1 MQNQEIL
8 EIIENLKGRR
18 SYEEKKASKLGFSS
32 LYAYFEDKIYKEKK
46 ALEEEQKRAE
56 EIKAAAADAA
66 LMEAMGEI
74 TQEESNLES
83 LSELGF
89 SDEEIETLV
98 SNALKSKDDIAELA
112 VDELLDVIEINEKK
126 AADIIMKARESWFN

>member
-1 MQNQEIL
+1 MDNLSINEKEAESLIRGGFLTFDDIAYADDGKLSSAMEIDGAR
-8 EIIENLKGRR
+8 I
-18 SYEEKKASKLGFSS
+18 
-32 LYAYFEDKIYKEKK
+32 
-46 ALEEEQKRAE
+46 E

-83 LSELGF
+83 LTDLGF
-89 SDEEIETLV
+89 NDEEIETLV

-112 VDELLDVIEINEKK
+112 VDELQEIIEITEKK

>member
-1 MQNQEIL
+1 MEID
-8 EIIENLKGRR
+8 
-18 SYEEKKASKLGFSS
+18 A
-32 LYAYFEDKIYKEKK
+32 A
-46 ALEEEQKRAE
+46 RAE
-56 EIKAAAADAA
+56 KIKAAAADAA

-83 LSELGF
+83 LTDLGF
-89 SDEEIETLV
+89 SEAEVEILV

-112 VDELLDVIEINEKK
+112 VDELQDIIDISEKN

>member
-1 MQNQEIL
+1 MGLTVKDFAKTLKIKAEALIRGGFLTFDDVAYAEDGKLSSTMEID
-8 EIIENLKGRR
+8 EVRV
-18 SYEEKKASKLGFSS
+18 
-32 LYAYFEDKIYKEKK
+32 
-46 ALEEEQKRAE
+46 E

-83 LSELGF
+83 LTELGF
-89 SDEEIETLV
+89 SEEEVETLV

-112 VDELLDVIEINEKK
+112 VDELLDVIEIDEKK

>member
-1 MQNQEIL
+1 MEID
-8 EIIENLKGRR
+8 E
-18 SYEEKKASKLGFSS
+18 A
-32 LYAYFEDKIYKEKK
+32 
-46 ALEEEQKRAE
+46 RAE

-83 LSELGF
+83 LTELGF
-89 SDEEIETLV
+89 SEEEVETLV

-112 VDELLDVIEINEKK
+112 VDELLDVVEINEKK
-126 AADIIMKARESWFN
+126 AADIIISQRKLVFKRKLLIWDLL

>member
-1 MQNQEIL
+1 MEIV
-8 EIIENLKGRR
+8 E
-18 SYEEKKASKLGFSS
+18 A
-32 LYAYFEDKIYKEKK
+32 
-46 ALEEEQKRAE
+46 RAE

-66 LMEAMGEI
+66 FMEAMDEI

-83 LSELGF
+83 LTELGF
-89 SDEEIETLV
+89 SEEEVEILV

-112 VDELLDVIEINEKK
+112 VDELQDIIEIAEKK

>member
-1 MQNQEIL
+1 MDNLSINEKEAESLIRGGFLTFDDIAYADDGKLSSTMEIDGAR
-8 EIIENLKGRR
+8 I
-18 SYEEKKASKLGFSS
+18 
-32 LYAYFEDKIYKEKK
+32 
-46 ALEEEQKRAE
+46 E

-83 LSELGF
+83 LTDLGF
-89 SDEEIETLV
+89 NDEEIETLV

-112 VDELLDVIEINEKK
+112 VDELQEIIEITEKK